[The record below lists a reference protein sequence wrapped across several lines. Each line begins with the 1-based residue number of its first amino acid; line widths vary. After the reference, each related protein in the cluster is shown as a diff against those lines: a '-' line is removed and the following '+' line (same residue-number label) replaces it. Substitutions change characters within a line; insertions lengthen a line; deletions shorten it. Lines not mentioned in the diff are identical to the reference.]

1 MHWPANK
8 EFERVDGAHAILI
21 LPAEC
26 GLDATAFKEEYLS
39 ELLRSSIVAIVSALD
54 RYCHEVIAKSLV
66 REFRSGNPHVGRL
79 ELSLNDIEAVL
90 SKAEARKRPRN
101 ALRNALQTR
110 LYRETFQ
117 SPTQIAEAMKLAGK
131 KDIWNTCAQEMG
143 ISKDELTTRLN
154 KLIARRNRIVHEG
167 DLVRHQRAGAVR
179 RHEIQTTEVAEEITW
194 ITQLVNALDNL

>member
-1 MHWPANK
+1 MCASKNRW
-8 EFERVDGAHAILI
+8 GI
-21 LPAEC
+21 
-26 GLDATAFKEEYLS
+26 DA
-39 ELLRSSIVAIVSALD
+39 RSIQSGFVSALD

-79 ELSLNDIEAVL
+79 ERSLNDIEAVL

-131 KDIWNTCAQEMG
+131 EKDIWNTCAHEMG
-143 ISKDELTTRLN
+143 ISKTN
-154 KLIARRNRIVHEG
+154 
-167 DLVRHQRAGAVR
+167 
-179 RHEIQTTEVAEEITW
+179 
-194 ITQLVNALDNL
+194 